1 MLLAALS
8 PAIACLYRRFQGAIL
23 AVLIGLSW
31 ATLACQ
37 AQTTDG
43 SPPSIG
49 IEPADGWSVAATWA
63 HGRIIRHNK
72 RFRPEVTE
80 SSDVWEL
87 NLSRHLSGKR
97 AWQMRLG
104 YPVAG
109 ISLLYA
115 RMGNA
120 NIFGNAYGA
129 LLSVMFQSR
138 WRNFAL
144 QYRLG
149 TGLAHVTQHYHPV
162 ANPTNNVIGSHVNNV
177 TQAQIAAQYNP
188 HPRWG
193 LSALLSFTHF
203 SNGRT
208 QTPNLGINI
217 GAYGL
222 GLRYMLQNPTLAS
235 RTAADSVGSP
245 RYNRRWHIGL
255 TLGQGIQEADQPG
268 GAKFGVYVGR
278 IYVAKRISS
287 QWQLH
292 AGLAAD
298 YYTLYDYLGTAQGLY
313 LPNESAARALKI
325 MPYAAGELLLGRVSL
340 YGSLGVYA
348 YNRAF
353 RRGSVATKIGLQY
366 YPLQTTDRRSNKQ
379 LYIGVYLKSHLAVA
393 DYTELGLGYLF

>member
-1 MLLAALS
+1 MLFAALS
-8 PAIACLYRRFQGAIL
+8 LAIVCLCRRCQGAIL
-23 AVLIGLSW
+23 AALISLS
-31 ATLACQ
+31 LACQ
-37 AQTTDG
+37 AQTSDNL
-43 SPPSIG
+43 PPSIVNK
-49 IEPADGWSVAATWA
+49 PADAWSVAANWA
-63 HGRIIRHNK
+63 YGRIIRHNK

-120 NIFGNAYGA
+120 DIFGNAYGA

-149 TGLAHVTQHYHPV
+149 TGLAYVTKHYHPV
-162 ANPTNNVIGSHVNNV
+162 SNPTNNVIGSHVNNV

-193 LSALLSFTHF
+193 VSALLSFTHF

-245 RYNRRWHIGL
+245 RYNRRWHLGL
-255 TLGQGIQEADQPG
+255 TLGQGIQEADQAG
-268 GAKFGVYVGR
+268 GPKFGVYVGR
-278 IYVAKRISS
+278 IYVAKRISL

-292 AGLAAD
+292 AGLAVD
-298 YYTLYDYLGTAQGLY
+298 YYTLYAYLGVAQGLY
-313 LPNESAARALKI
+313 SPDEAAAHALKI
-325 MPYAAGELLLGRVSL
+325 TPYVAGELLLGRVSL

-353 RRGSVATKIGLQY
+353 RRGNIPTKIGLQY
-366 YPLQTTDRRSNKQ
+366 YPLQTTDRRTNKQ
-379 LYIGVYLKSHLAVA
+379 LYVGVYLKSLLAVA
-393 DYTELGLGYLF
+393 DYTELGLGYVF